1 MALSLAMNAR
11 TPGLVPGVGRS
22 ALARFMLLNTVLG
35 GYRGSLVGFGMAAT
49 GAAGLT
55 VYSALKQMFDDE
67 YLPSMPANPFKSE
80 AAAYKWMSENV
91 NGKLGEVPIAE
102 VAMFGIGRLVG
113 LDTSG
118 NFSLTNLGPGGLGDY
133 FLGPTIGMVN
143 RVYQDAFAQ
152 RDALNRPAATRM
164 FESLIEGGAATR
176 SVKALYEYLLFHDR
190 LADMNPAEYESTMLG
205 LMSEGKRRTGTS
217 EFITERGHMEF
228 MAEILGFRPAN
239 YGAQVMLSSVG
250 KMMDETWTDARN
262 RVASTYN
269 TDPAKAMS
277 MMEDWNNAYGALA
290 PMRFSDIRIMR
301 RRAQERVD
309 LPRNIRDIRRR
320 TDIAEKAMGEITA
333 KRLETD
339 KDEPL
344 ED

>member
-1 MALSLAMNAR
+1 
-11 TPGLVPGVGRS
+11 
-22 ALARFMLLNTVLG
+22 
-35 GYRGSLVGFGMAAT
+35 
-49 GAAGLT
+49 
-55 VYSALKQMFDDE
+55 
-67 YLPSMPANPFKSE
+67 
-80 AAAYKWMSENV
+80 
-91 NGKLGEVPIAE
+91 
-102 VAMFGIGRLVG
+102 
-113 LDTSG
+113 
-118 NFSLTNLGPGGLGDY
+118 
-133 FLGPTIGMVN
+133 
-143 RVYQDAFAQ
+143 
-152 RDALNRPAATRM
+152 
-164 FESLIEGGAATR
+164 
-176 SVKALYEYLLFHDR
+176 
-190 LADMNPAEYESTMLG
+190 MNPAEYESTMLG

-277 MMEDWNNAYGALA
+277 MMEEWNNAYGALA

-309 LPRNIRDIRRR
+309 LPREIRDIRRR